1 MPSPGIATIGLV
13 SPVSPVSRGRKSKK
27 KSTKRGPT
35 PPKSRA
41 ADVTMPSL
49 AEVVQLLGQ
58 RTRPVW
64 FDPALKSVLDGAAAL
79 DGAGRPRELEQL
91 TVELLGAEMYAA
103 HQESRGGLWFSW
115 WFEELVAAAAARVVE
130 EAAAGVGRSAFLLLN
145 GLAAVG
151 TPGLA
156 SMASAE
162 SRRVRK
168 LLAGVGLPEWLDDL
182 SRVAATG
189 EVFRMRDAY
198 GTRFAV
204 LAGFSYGGV
213 REPSVF
219 LFDIDASRIIKLV
232 GAGVFDD
239 VDQAAAAWLAAVGD
253 TAGEVIPQPV
263 ADPRELL
270 CLVHC
275 VVGDEMSIF
284 GDETRVVM
292 DNWFRASRR
301 HRDLA
306 EALRGRGMPLPAH
319 ESLYH
324 DPDIDPMA
332 EEFTSWYTGK
342 HGARPD
348 TEALR
353 ELAAEWLEG
362 SIPETWYSISPERL
376 SYHRKL
382 LDDWVQDDPIT
393 LAVMALLP
401 DWVAWLSE
409 RSGLPKHLYE
419 RVDALAH

>member
-1 MPSPGIATIGLV
+1 M
-13 SPVSPVSRGRKSKK
+13 SRGRKSKK
-27 KSTKRGPT
+27 KSSKRGPT
-35 PPKSRA
+35 PPKPRA
-41 ADVTMPSL
+41 ADVTKLGL

-58 RTRPVW
+58 RTRPGW
-64 FDPALKSVLDGAAAL
+64 FDPALKTVLDGAATL
-79 DGAGRPRELEQL
+79 DGVGGPRELEQL

-103 HQESRGGLWFSW
+103 LQASGGGLWFSW
-115 WFEELVAAAAARVVE
+115 WFEELVAAADARVVE
-130 EAAAGVGRSAFLLLN
+130 DADAGAGRSAFLLLN

-151 TPGLA
+151 TPALA
-156 SMASAE
+156 SMASAAC
-162 SRRVRK
+162 RRVRK
-168 LLAGVGLPEWLDDL
+168 LLVGVGLPEWLDDL
-182 SRVAATG
+182 SRVAGTG

-204 LAGFSYGGV
+204 LAGFSYGRD

-219 LFDIDASRIIKLV
+219 LFDIDASGIIKLV

-253 TAGEVIPQPV
+253 TAGEAIPQPV

-275 VVGDEMSIF
+275 VVGDEMGIF

-292 DNWFRASRR
+292 DNWFRAERR

-306 EALRGRGMPLPAH
+306 EALRRRGMPLPAQ

-324 DPDIDPMA
+324 DLDITPMTD
-332 EEFTSWYTGK
+332 EFTSWYTDK

-348 TEALR
+348 PEALA

-362 SIPETWYSISPERL
+362 CIPETWYSISPERVR
-376 SYHRKL
+376 YHRKL
-382 LDDWVQDDPIT
+382 LSDWVQDDPVT

-401 DWVAWLSE
+401 DWVAWLSA

-419 RVDALAH
+419 RVDALVS